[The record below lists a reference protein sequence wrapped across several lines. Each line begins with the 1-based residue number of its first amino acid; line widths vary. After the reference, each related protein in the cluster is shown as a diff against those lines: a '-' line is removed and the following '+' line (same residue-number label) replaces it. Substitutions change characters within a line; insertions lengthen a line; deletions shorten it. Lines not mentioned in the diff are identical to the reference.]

1 MRTAF
6 LAGTSLLIGL
16 AAAGC
21 SSTAPT
27 APAPQNMARTS
38 VQTAPAD
45 LQLTCAAATATQ
57 AGVDANKVLPVGSST
72 LDATRY
78 QVDLNASGQRYTCVV
93 DHMGNVTSVQKAA

>member
-6 LAGTSLLIGL
+6 LAGTGLLIGL

-21 SSTAPT
+21 SSTAPD
-27 APAPQNMARTS
+27 PQNMARTT

-45 LQLTCAAATATQ
+45 LQLTCATATATQ
-57 AGVDANKVLPVGSST
+57 AGVEANKVLPVGSSQ

-78 QVDLNASGQRYTCVV
+78 QVDLNASGQKYTCVV
-93 DHMGNVTSVQKAA
+93 DNMGKVASVQKAA